1 MLVHS
6 PNVRPMSRTTTLQKS
21 PLSRT
26 VAFALGIVLLGAAWP
41 LSAHHG
47 FESQYDINKKI
58 SFTGTITKVE
68 WENPHVHCYIDVKD
82 ADGVVTHY
90 VVEGGAPRNLTR
102 HGWTADT
109 LKIRDTVTIQGYMS
123 RGDPNT
129 VSALWVTLPNGR
141 KLDIQ
146 Y

>member
-1 MLVHS
+1 M
-6 PNVRPMSRTTTLQKS
+6 KS
-21 PLSRT
+21 I
-26 VAFALGIVLLGAAWP
+26 VAFALVIVTLAVPWP

-47 FESQYDINKKI
+47 FESQYDLKKKVSI
-58 SFTGTITKVE
+58 TGTITKIE
-68 WENPHVHCYIDVKD
+68 WVNPHVHCYVDVKG

-90 VVEGGAPRNLTR
+90 VVEGGAPRNLNR

-109 LKIRDTVTIQGYMS
+109 LKVRDTVTIQGYMS
-123 RGDPNT
+123 RSDPNA
-129 VSALWVTLPNGR
+129 VGGLRVTLADGR

>member
-1 MLVHS
+1 
-6 PNVRPMSRTTTLQKS
+6 MSRTTTLQKNMVT
-21 PLSRT
+21 LRRT
-26 VAFALGIVLLGAAWP
+26 VAFALGIVVLGAACQ

-47 FESQYDINKKI
+47 FESQFDINKKI
-58 SFTGTITKVE
+58 TITGSITKVE
-68 WENPHVHCYIDVKD
+68 WENPHVHCYVDVKD
-82 ADGVVTHY
+82 ASGAVTHY

-123 RGDPNT
+123 RDGTNA
-129 VSALWVTLPNGR
+129 VSALKVTLPNGQ

-146 Y
+146 F